1 MESTF
6 AGIEIGKRSLFAHT
20 RGLTTIGHNMSN
32 ASREGYSRQRVEM
45 AAMQPIY
52 RPQLNRAETPG
63 QIGQGVTVARV
74 ERIRDGLLE
83 RRIVANTSGE
93 GYWNA
98 RDKYITMLEQVY
110 QEPGETSVRGLM
122 DKFWE
127 GWQELSLYPEQMAAR
142 QSVLERG
149 QALVDAIKLRYNG
162 FEQIRSML
170 EDDIHATV
178 ARVNELTGEIS
189 SLNERIVNVQ
199 AAGDNPNDLLDRRDM
214 LVEELG
220 TLIDIRVDERDPD
233 EYSIHTAGFHIV
245 QGRLNREFALEA
257 NPNNEGFSMVTWEHS
272 GERVEFGNGK
282 LAAIIELRDV
292 DLREEIQNLDN
303 MTINVADLVNEVHS
317 DGYGLNQRTGN
328 DFFVER
334 PFVLNTRGNFDANG
348 DGTFEE
354 SRIFRFTGSNALEPN
369 AQVGLAGTM
378 TLPGPQGT
386 IDVNYNPTDTVGDII
401 TRINQSSAEVVARLN
416 RQGQVTIKAAP
427 AERIEN
433 PDFVIRSLEDSGQF
447 LVGYAGILA
456 ESGVDGA
463 YNWQQ
468 ADAVLDLEGAETD
481 NGAAWQVAPMRHPSG
496 YIAINDVLL
505 REPAS
510 IAASVQA
517 GIRPGETGDGSAA
530 LEIASIRNT
539 QVMLGQTATLDDF
552 FAQQVATIGLKGE
565 EAETSLD
572 SQELLMKDLRDTRA
586 SISGVNMDEEIAQI
600 IKYQHGY
607 QAAARFISNV
617 DQMLD
622 TIINRMGA

>member
-45 AAMQPIY
+45 AAMSPIY

-63 QIGQGVTVARV
+63 QVGQGVTVARV
-74 ERIRDGLLE
+74 ERVRDGLLE
-83 RRIVANTSGE
+83 RRIVANAGGE
-93 GYWNA
+93 GYWGA

-127 GWQELSLYPEQMAAR
+127 GWQELSLYPEQQAAR
-142 QSVLERG
+142 QTVLERG
-149 QALVDAIKLRYNG
+149 QTLVDAINLRYNG
-162 FEQIRSML
+162 LEQIRSML
-170 EDDIHATV
+170 EDDIQGTV
-178 ARVNELTGEIS
+178 ARVNELSGEIA
-189 SLNERIVNVQ
+189 SLNERIVNVE
-199 AAGDNPNDLLDRRDM
+199 AAGDNPNDLLDRRDG

-220 TLIDIRVDERDPD
+220 TLVDIRIDERDPD

-245 QGRLNREFALEA
+245 QGRIHREFALES
-257 NPNNEGFSMVTWEHS
+257 NPENEGFSRVTWAHS
-272 GERVEFGNGK
+272 GESVEFRDGK

-292 DLREEIQNLDN
+292 DLRDEIQSLDN
-303 MTINVADLVNEVHS
+303 MTINVADLVNEIHS
-317 DGYGLNQRTGN
+317 AGYGLNQRTGT

-334 PFVLNTRGNFDANG
+334 PFVLNSLGNYDANG

-354 SRIFRFTGSNALEPN
+354 TRLFRFTGSNALESN
-369 AQVGLAGTM
+369 AQVGLQGTM

-386 IDVNYNPTDTVGDII
+386 VDVPYRPTDTVSDII

-416 RQGQVTIKAAP
+416 RDGRLTIKATP
-427 AERIEN
+427 AERMDN

-447 LVGYAGILA
+447 LVGYAGVLA
-456 ESGVDGA
+456 DSGVEGA

-468 ADAVLDLEGAETD
+468 ADAALDLRGGGEEG
-481 NGAAWQVAPMRHPSG
+481 GARFQVAPMRHPSG
-496 YIAINDVLL
+496 YLSINEELV

-510 IAASVQA
+510 IAASFSQ
-517 GIRPGETGDGSAA
+517 GGRPGETGDGSAA
-530 LEIASIRNT
+530 LEIASLRNT
-539 QVMLGQTATLDDF
+539 TVMLGQTATLDDY

-586 SISGVNMDEEIAQI
+586 SISGVNMDEELAQM

-617 DQMLD
+617 NQMLD
-622 TIINRMGA
+622 TIINRMGV

>member
-63 QIGQGVTVARV
+63 QIGQGVIVARV

-93 GYWNA
+93 GYWGA

-149 QALVDAIKLRYNG
+149 EALVDAIKLRYNG

-170 EDDIHATV
+170 EDDIQATV
-178 ARVNELTGEIS
+178 ARVNELTSEIS
-189 SLNERIVNVQ
+189 SLNERIVNVE

-245 QGRLNREFALEA
+245 QGRINREFGLEA
-257 NPNNEGFSMVTWEHS
+257 DPNNDGFSMVTWEHS
-272 GERVEFGNGK
+272 GERVEFGSGK
-282 LAAIIELRDV
+282 LSAIIELRDV

-303 MTINVADLVNEVHS
+303 MTINVADLVNEVHA
-317 DGYGLNQRTGN
+317 DGYGLNQRTGL

-334 PFVLNTRGNFDANG
+334 PFVLNTLGNFDANG

-354 SRIFRFTGSNALEPN
+354 SRIFRFTGSNTLEPN
-369 AQVGLAGTM
+369 QQVGLAGTM

-386 IDVNYNPTDTVGDII
+386 IDVTYNPTDTVNDII

-416 RQGQVTIKAAP
+416 RQGELTIKATP
-427 AERIEN
+427 SERMEN

-456 ESGVDGA
+456 ESGIDGA

-468 ADAVLDLEGAETD
+468 ADAVLDLEGAETGD
-481 NGAAWQVAPMRHPSG
+481 GAAWQVAPMRHPSG
-496 YIAINDVLL
+496 YIAINDSLV

-510 IAASVQA
+510 IAASFQE
-517 GIRPGETGDGSAA
+517 GNRPGETGDGSAA

-586 SISGVNMDEEIAQI
+586 SISGVNIDEELAQM

>member
-45 AAMQPIY
+45 AAMAPIY

-63 QIGQGVTVARV
+63 QVGQGVTIARV
-74 ERIRDGLLE
+74 ERVRDGLLE
-83 RRIVANTSGE
+83 RRIVANAGGE
-93 GYWNA
+93 GYWGA

-127 GWQELSLYPEQMAAR
+127 GWQELSLYPEQQAAR
-142 QSVLERG
+142 QAVLERG
-149 QALVDAIKLRYNG
+149 QTLVDAVSLRYNG
-162 FEQIRSML
+162 LEQIRSML
-170 EDDIHATV
+170 EDDIQATV
-178 ARVNELTGEIS
+178 ARVNELSGEIA
-189 SLNERIVNVQ
+189 SLNERIVNVE
-199 AAGDNPNDLLDRRDM
+199 AAGDSPNDLLDRRDM

-220 TLIDIRVDERDPD
+220 TLVDIRVDERDPD

-245 QGRLNREFALEA
+245 QGRINREFDLR
-257 NPNNEGFSMVTWEHS
+257 NDPNNEGFSQVNWAHS
-272 GERVEFGNGK
+272 GEEAEFRDGK
-282 LAAIIELRDV
+282 LAALIELRDV
-292 DLREEIQNLDN
+292 DLRDEIQSLDN

-317 DGYGLNQRTGN
+317 AGYGLNQRTGN
-328 DFFVER
+328 NFFVER
-334 PFVLNTRGNFDANG
+334 PAVLNSLGNYDANG
-348 DGTFEE
+348 DGAFEE
-354 SRIFRFTGSNALEPN
+354 SRIFRLSGSNSLEPN
-369 AQVGLAGTM
+369 AQVGLEGTM
-378 TLPGPQGT
+378 TLPGAQGT
-386 IDVNYNPTDTVGDII
+386 IDVGYRPTDTVSDIV

-416 RQGQVTIKAAP
+416 RDGRLTIKATP
-427 AERIEN
+427 SERMEN

-447 LVGYAGILA
+447 LAGYAGILSD
-456 ESGVDGA
+456 EGPEGA

-468 ADAVLDLEGAETD
+468 ADAVLDLRGGGEEG
-481 NGAAWQVAPMRHPSG
+481 GAAFQVAPMRHPSG
-496 YIAINDVLL
+496 YLSINENLI

-510 IAASVQA
+510 IAASFSQ
-517 GIRPGETGDGSAA
+517 GSRPGETGDGSAA
-530 LEIASIRNT
+530 LEIASLRNT
-539 QVMLGQTATLDDF
+539 TVMVGQTATLDDY

-565 EAETSLD
+565 EAETSLN

-586 SISGVNMDEEIAQI
+586 SISGVNMDEELAQM

-607 QAAARFISNV
+607 QAAARYISNV
-617 DQMLD
+617 NQMLD

>member
-110 QEPGETSVRGLM
+110 QEPGETSVRSLM

-149 QALVDAIKLRYNG
+149 QALVDAIQLRYNG

-170 EDDIHATV
+170 EDDIQATV

-272 GERVEFGNGK
+272 GERVEFGSGK

-292 DLREEIQNLDN
+292 DLREEIQNLDS

-386 IDVNYNPTDTVGDII
+386 IDVTYNPTDTVRDIV

-416 RQGQVTIKAAP
+416 RQGQLTIKGTP

-481 NGAAWQVAPMRHPSG
+481 DGAAWQVAPMRHPSG
-496 YIAINDVLL
+496 YIAINESLV

-510 IAASVQA
+510 IAASFQA
-517 GIRPGETGDGSAA
+517 GTRPGETGDGSAA

-586 SISGVNMDEEIAQI
+586 SISGVNMDEELAQM

>member
-45 AAMQPIY
+45 SAMPAIY

-63 QIGQGVTVARV
+63 QIGQGVQVARV

-98 RDKYITMLEQVY
+98 RDKYVTMLEQVY

-127 GWQELSLYPEQMAAR
+127 SWQELSLYPEQMAAR

-149 QALVDAIKLRYNG
+149 QSLVDAIKLRYNG

-170 EDDIHATV
+170 EDDIQATV
-178 ARVNELTGEIS
+178 ARVNELTSEIS

-245 QGRLNREFALEA
+245 QGRINREFALEA

-272 GERVEFGNGK
+272 GEQVEFGSGK

-292 DLREEIQNLDN
+292 DLREEIQALDN
-303 MTINVADLVNEVHS
+303 MTVNVADLVNEVHS
-317 DGYGLNQRTGN
+317 NGYGLNQRSGN

-334 PFVLNTRGNFDANG
+334 PFVLNTLGNFDANG

-354 SRIFRFTGSNALEPN
+354 SRVFRFTGTNALQANE
-369 AQVGLAGTM
+369 QVGLAGTM

-386 IDVNYNPTDTVGDII
+386 IDVSYNPTDTVNDIV

-416 RQGQVTIKAAP
+416 RDGQLTIKGTP
-427 AERIEN
+427 AERMEN

-447 LVGYAGILA
+447 LVGYAGILSDTGA
-456 ESGVDGA
+456 DGA

-468 ADAVLDLEGAETD
+468 ADAVLDLQGAETE
-481 NGAAWQVAPMRHPSG
+481 NGAQWQVAPMRHPSG
-496 YIAINDVLL
+496 YIAINENLL

-510 IAASVQA
+510 IAASFSEGA
-517 GIRPGETGDGSAA
+517 RPGESGDGEAA
-530 LEIASIRNT
+530 LQIASIRNT
-539 QVMLGQTATLDDF
+539 TVMLGQTATLDDF

-565 EAETSLD
+565 EAQTSLD

-586 SISGVNMDEEIAQI
+586 SISGVNMDEEIAQMM
-600 IKYQHGY
+600 KYQHGY